1 MYKFADVTYPLL
13 VAAQADYSLFYAT
26 GVVTFRFEFIDP
38 KSRVISA
45 DLFRFTALYKNRD
58 RAYLSD
64 TLVFVVSK
72 KPVERVVTDGRMSI
86 IYPRKDRERTGLLDL
101 YAFGVKAGL
110 RDRPPAKEALS
121 FLVSFPRVSC
131 AYARSVLK
139 VRASYK
145 QRSSVGASDYFKLGR
160 GSTWRDIPVSY
171 DRAKMACSVRLVD
184 RASPSEYLKVKG
196 ERQREDD
203 GVGSFDVFDFR
214 LTTRQYHRVVTA
226 DSFFIKNPH
235 SRSFLLGD
243 TSPENTALGGQGYA

>member
-1 MYKFADVTYPLL
+1 MYKFVYDTYPLL
-13 VAAQADYSLFYAT
+13 VATQADYSLFYAT
-26 GVVTFRFEFIDP
+26 GEVTFRFEFIDP

-64 TLVFVVSK
+64 RLGFVASK
-72 KPVERVVTDGRMSI
+72 KSVGRVVIDGRMSI
-86 IYPRKDRERTGLLDL
+86 VYPRKDRERTGLLDL

-110 RDRPPAKEALS
+110 RDCPPVKDALS
-121 FLVSFPRVSC
+121 FRVSFPRVSGV
-131 AYARSVLK
+131 YAKSVLK
-139 VRASYK
+139 VRALYK

-160 GSTWRDIPVSY
+160 GSTWRDIPVSH
-171 DRAKMACSVRLVD
+171 DLAKMACSVRLVD
-184 RASPSEYLKVKG
+184 RVSPSEYLKVKG

-203 GVGSFDVFDFR
+203 GVGSVDVFEFR
-214 LTTRQYHRVVTA
+214 LTTRQLHHTVAV

-243 TSPENTALGGQGYA
+243 TSPENTALGGQAYA

>member
-1 MYKFADVTYPLL
+1 MRKFADVTYPLL
-13 VAAQADYSLFYAT
+13 VATQADYSLFYAT
-26 GVVTFRFEFIDP
+26 GAVIFRFEFIDP

-45 DLFRFTALYKNRD
+45 DLFRFTWLYKNRD

-64 TLVFVVSK
+64 RLGFVASK
-72 KPVERVVTDGRMSI
+72 KSVERVVIDGRMSI
-86 IYPRKDRERTGLLDL
+86 VYPRKDRERIGLLDL

-110 RDRPPAKEALS
+110 RDRPPVKDALS
-121 FLVSFPRVSC
+121 FRVSFPRVSGV
-131 AYARSVLK
+131 YAKSVLK

-145 QRSSVGASDYFKLGR
+145 QRSSVGASDYFKLGL

-184 RASPSEYLKVKG
+184 RVSPSEYLKVKG

-203 GVGSFDVFDFR
+203 GVGSVDVFDFR
-214 LTTRQYHRVVTA
+214 LTTRQFHHTVAV
-226 DSFFIKNPH
+226 DFFFIKNPH